1 VTLFIITSDNKA
13 KFLGGIYVKKEKI
26 IKLLDASGKNEIQ
39 AIIIK

>member
-1 VTLFIITSDNKA
+1 
-13 KFLGGIYVKKEKI
+13 VKKEKI